1 MGSLTFVLGGHAQYN
16 HQCLNQYNHHQ
27 YPNAIINVISNLL
40 TSFAAHYGPVRALQ
54 RNPSYTKN
62 FLTVF
67 CDMVMLVTDD
77 DMITVY
83 KDDEKKALLCGIHTV
98 DTDATSQGGWLER
111 QNLVGGHHWVL
122 PHMGF
127 FTFNLICI
135 SSTQDIPCLFL
146 SLAKSALVIN
156 LKVNSGLEQLTD
168 GCWSPTRP
176 SLFFTTRMDGKVN
189 THHSNWYICYPGFM
203 EAWDVIETQHS
214 PIMTVKVQEGPLH
227 CLSAHPEVSPH
238 SSSSP

>member
-1 MGSLTFVLGGHAQYN
+1 MSLAIFSPALPLTMVQSGPYSETQATPRISLRSFVTWLCSSQ
-16 HQCLNQYNHHQ
+16 
-27 YPNAIINVISNLL
+27 
-40 TSFAAHYGPVRALQ
+40 
-54 RNPSYTKN
+54 
-62 FLTVF
+62 
-67 CDMVMLVTDD
+67 M
-77 DMITVY
+77 MIMMMRTRLY
-83 KDDEKKALLCGIHTV
+83 CV

>member
-1 MGSLTFVLGGHAQYN
+1 MMGSLTFVLGGHAQYN

-98 DTDATSQGGWLER
+98 DTDATSQGG
-111 QNLVGGHHWVL
+111 
-122 PHMGF
+122 
-127 FTFNLICI
+127 
-135 SSTQDIPCLFL
+135 
-146 SLAKSALVIN
+146 
-156 LKVNSGLEQLTD
+156 
-168 GCWSPTRP
+168 
-176 SLFFTTRMDGKVN
+176 
-189 THHSNWYICYPGFM
+189 
-203 EAWDVIETQHS
+203 
-214 PIMTVKVQEGPLH
+214 
-227 CLSAHPEVSPH
+227 
-238 SSSSP
+238 

>member
-1 MGSLTFVLGGHAQYN
+1 MMMRTRLY
-16 HQCLNQYNHHQ
+16 C
-27 YPNAIINVISNLL
+27 
-40 TSFAAHYGPVRALQ
+40 
-54 RNPSYTKN
+54 
-62 FLTVF
+62 
-67 CDMVMLVTDD
+67 
-77 DMITVY
+77 
-83 KDDEKKALLCGIHTV
+83 V

-127 FTFNLICI
+127 FTFDLICI
-135 SSTQDIPCLFL
+135 SFTQDIPRLFL

-189 THHSNWYICYPGFM
+189 THHITQISISAPQGLWRRGMWLKHNTARLWRWRCRRGLYTASQLTLRSLHILHLVHR
-203 EAWDVIETQHS
+203 EACIIVFGVWDAKYFAWQKI
-214 PIMTVKVQEGPLH
+214 
-227 CLSAHPEVSPH
+227 A
-238 SSSSP
+238 

>member
-1 MGSLTFVLGGHAQYN
+1 MSLAIFSPALPLTMVQSGPYSETQATPRISLRSFVTWLCSSQ
-16 HQCLNQYNHHQ
+16 
-27 YPNAIINVISNLL
+27 
-40 TSFAAHYGPVRALQ
+40 
-54 RNPSYTKN
+54 
-62 FLTVF
+62 
-67 CDMVMLVTDD
+67 M
-77 DMITVY
+77 MIMMMRTRLY
-83 KDDEKKALLCGIHTV
+83 CG

-176 SLFFTTRMDGKVN
+176 SLFFTTRMDGKYHITQINISAPQGLWRRGMWLKHN
-189 THHSNWYICYPGFM
+189 TARLWRWRCRRGLYTASQLTLRSLHILHLVHRGAP
-203 EAWDVIETQHS
+203 ETNFR
-214 PIMTVKVQEGPLH
+214 
-227 CLSAHPEVSPH
+227 
-238 SSSSP
+238 